1 MPVVSITRL
10 RIRRWIY
17 LPVFYARAF
26 RSSRQAVAAEGNLAV
41 RLLTDR
47 HRTFWTGTIW
57 SNEAAVKTFMH
68 SGAHG
73 AVMRKLLDWCDEA
86 ALVHWTQESSEFP
99 SWEEAYRRLQKEGRT
114 SKLHHPSAAH
124 TAFQVPAPKIGRT
137 SVTRMK

>member
-10 RIRRWIY
+10 RVRSWVY
-17 LPVFYARAF
+17 LPAFFVRSFRAA
-26 RSSRQAVAAEGNLAV
+26 RQAVAADGNLAV
-41 RLLTDR
+41 RLLSDR
-47 HRTFWTGTIW
+47 HKTFWTGTIW
-57 SNEAAVKTFMH
+57 SNEAAVKSFMH

-73 AVMRKLLDWCDEA
+73 GVMRKLLDWCDEA

-114 SKLHHPSAAH
+114 SKLYHPSAAH
-124 TAFQVPAPKIGRT
+124 TAFEIAAPKIGRR